1 MIGHPISY
9 GRQHITEED
18 IQAVVETLKSD
29 YLTQGPRIPEFEEQ
43 FAEYLG
49 VQYACMVSNGTA
61 ALHLCAMA
69 LDIQP
74 GDKVITTPI
83 TFVASA
89 NGFRYCG
96 AEIVFCDID
105 PKTFLIDLDKLED
118 ILKASPKGTYKAV
131 VPVDFAGYPINEE
144 RLHHLAEEYG
154 FATVIDC
161 CHAPGGSWTDS
172 EGEKQM
178 IGNCKYADMSVFS
191 FHPVK
196 HIAAGEGGC
205 ITTNR
210 KDLYDKV
217 ALYRTHGITKD
228 SSRLTRN
235 DGGWYYEMQEL
246 GYNYRITEFQ
256 AALASSQLKRL
267 DWSIERR
274 NEIARRYDE
283 ALQNL
288 PILTPYHKEG
298 ITHAFHLYVIEVH
311 PSRRKVLY
319 DYLREHQI
327 FAQVLYIPAHTMP
340 YYKSLGHKE
349 GECPIAE
356 DYYTR
361 CLALPMYPS
370 LTDEEQQHVI
380 DTIWNFYSQS
390 PSDDRETTER

>member
-1 MIGHPISY
+1 MIAHPISY
-9 GRQHITEED
+9 GHQLITDED

-29 YLTQGPRIPEFEEQ
+29 YLTQGPRIPEFEKQ
-43 FAEYLG
+43 FANYLG
-49 VQYACMVSNGTA
+49 CEYACMVSNGTA

-69 LDIQP
+69 LNIKP
-74 GDKVITTPI
+74 GDKIITTPI

-89 NGFRYCG
+89 NGFRYLG
-96 AEIVFCDID
+96 ADIVFCDID
-105 PKTFLIDLDKLED
+105 PKTFLMDLEKLET
-118 ILKASPKGTYKAV
+118 ILKVSPKGTYKAV
-131 VPVDFAGYPINEE
+131 VPVDFAGYPIDEE

-154 FATVIDC
+154 FAIVIDC

-172 EGEKQM
+172 KGEKQM

-228 SSRLTRN
+228 PSRLTRN

-288 PILTPYHKEG
+288 PILTPYRQEG

-311 PSRRKVLY
+311 PSRRKALY

-370 LTDEEQQHVI
+370 LTDDEQQYVI